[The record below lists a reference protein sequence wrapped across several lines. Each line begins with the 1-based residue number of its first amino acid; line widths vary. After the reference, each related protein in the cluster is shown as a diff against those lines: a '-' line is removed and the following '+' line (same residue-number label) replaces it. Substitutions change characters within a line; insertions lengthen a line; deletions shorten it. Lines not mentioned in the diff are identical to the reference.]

1 MGNKSLK
8 RIYHILLINH
18 GKQLEDLYSGHSEEL
33 AYKRFNRMLEDNK
46 KVVFPMRWNNH
57 EHVMKECE
65 YELVMIKKKDESD
78 SDTTKLKNN
87 YGEYVNY
94 ESSSDNW
101 IIYDRA
107 NYDIEET
114 FWVYGYNPR
123 MQRKDFN
130 WIFKEFVEKD
140 AKDKYKFKSI
150 VMFKNKILF
159 DCNGHLEMVIC
170 KNVSDSTRMYNLIE
184 EMAKKKKF
192 KYIAFM
198 GDVTHSKYK
207 MDWANRIKELTHWN
221 NKKVLRSSTRP

>member
-1 MGNKSLK
+1 
-8 RIYHILLINH
+8 
-18 GKQLEDLYSGHSEEL
+18 
-33 AYKRFNRMLEDNK
+33 
-46 KVVFPMRWNNH
+46 
-57 EHVMKECE
+57 
-65 YELVMIKKKDESD
+65 
-78 SDTTKLKNN
+78 
-87 YGEYVNY
+87 
-94 ESSSDNW
+94 
-101 IIYDRA
+101 
-107 NYDIEET
+107 
-114 FWVYGYNPR
+114 